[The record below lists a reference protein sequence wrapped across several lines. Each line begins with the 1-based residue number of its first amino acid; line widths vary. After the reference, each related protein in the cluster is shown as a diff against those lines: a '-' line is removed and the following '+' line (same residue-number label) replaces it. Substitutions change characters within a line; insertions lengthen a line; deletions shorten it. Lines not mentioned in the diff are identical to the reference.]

1 MLSIYAWSIY
11 SRPLATNADSAI
23 SASHQDP
30 YPQRARRAQLSE
42 PNAEN
47 SCSISLASR
56 APIANS
62 RPAFFQVV
70 VKMSDPQPP
79 LSASLSYGDGFERK
93 YWAAPAGGP
102 DSGGLRWFALGRA
115 MGVRLADGSP
125 EASTGRLYVA
135 AGWYDLDCLVLD
147 SAGNSA
153 AGTRRV
159 YVYESEPRQAAG
171 GRLDLLAPPALP
183 HTTALPAALHAWRL
197 EADGVEGDP
206 GSWRLMEWL
215 RAPGRYRLTWL
226 VPDVEHPDSDMP
238 YAADPAIPAG
248 SGPDFGS
255 GSGVAALGG
264 VEVVAVSTT
273 PGYVVPAAPPPPGLP
288 PPFPR
293 VRSPGDYW
301 LAPPQQGD
309 GWTDT
314 EPQQPFWDMRAHVA
328 QQGPGRE
335 ETTAEGRERRESGV
349 QGKEEEAVDE
359 ASVGGGGQQEGL
371 GPGVAAVLF
380 DGRVLLP
387 RNPAVY
393 AYWAS
398 PRRPAAE
405 GGGSGESGW
414 CPAYAPA
421 SPPSRI
427 ASKHQAAILFL
438 PSIFSDCLYGDEDG
452 RQRTYTTRAYG
463 QPDAYG
469 RTPYILD
476 RWAGASVYDSTPE
489 ASTARLYGKS
499 GWYNVTCRVQDSA
512 GRLATG
518 TRRVYVYAAT
528 PRAALGGWPTLLTG
542 PGTGTD
548 APTPATES
556 LPVTWADPGLPP
568 ATFRVLDLQIQDSG
582 LGSGFPYGIVHGYLS
597 ARALS
602 PDPAADPG
610 DPDSWSLATTRRVD
624 FVRRQGGDGT
634 TWALAP
640 EDATDPSHPADP
652 NPQPGSAISTFKLRV
667 PGRYRLTWT
676 VPDPQNPDSDTPY
689 ASDPEFVELLVRA
702 QDPGLHVKREQVLEK
717 VVKARPS

>member
-1 MLSIYAWSIY
+1 MEGGHRCNARSGRGGGDDISCAGQQTPGGAAGDCRTVCRGRSSARSGRVW
-11 SRPLATNADSAI
+11 RP
-23 SASHQDP
+23 DP
-30 YPQRARRAQLSE
+30 
-42 PNAEN
+42 
-47 SCSISLASR
+47 
-56 APIANS
+56 
-62 RPAFFQVV
+62 
-70 VKMSDPQPP
+70 
-79 LSASLSYGDGFERK
+79 
-93 YWAAPAGGP
+93 GP
-102 DSGGLRWFALGRA
+102 DIGTQGVASCLTVSRHVGG
-115 MGVRLADGSP
+115 S
-125 EASTGRLYVA
+125 S
-135 AGWYDLDCLVLD
+135 
-147 SAGNSA
+147 
-153 AGTRRV
+153 RRCR
-159 YVYESEPRQAAG
+159 RQTHG
-171 GRLDLLAPPALP
+171 
-183 HTTALPAALHAWRL
+183 
-197 EADGVEGDP
+197 P
-206 GSWRLMEWL
+206 GSWAAAGPAFSLAL
-215 RAPGRYRLTWL
+215 LLLL
-226 VPDVEHPDSDMP
+226 VMGPVATL
-238 YAADPAIPAG
+238 AADAVTVAG
-248 SGPDFGS
+248 G
-255 GSGVAALGG
+255 
-264 VEVVAVSTT
+264 
-273 PGYVVPAAPPPPGLP
+273 
-288 PPFPR
+288 
-293 VRSPGDYW
+293 
-301 LAPPQQGD
+301 
-309 GWTDT
+309 
-314 EPQQPFWDMRAHVA
+314 
-328 QQGPGRE
+328 
-335 ETTAEGRERRESGV
+335 
-349 QGKEEEAVDE
+349 
-359 ASVGGGGQQEGL
+359 
-371 GPGVAAVLF
+371 
-380 DGRVLLP
+380 
-387 RNPAVY
+387 
-393 AYWAS
+393 
-398 PRRPAAE
+398 
-405 GGGSGESGW
+405 GGGSGGGSGSTGMGDTGADV
-414 CPAYAPA
+414 CDILPAWSPANPPIAGERVARFQVVARIAAP
-421 SPPSRI
+421 SPPLL
-427 ASKHQAAILFL
+427 ATLQ
-438 PSIFSDCLYGDEDG
+438 YGDEDG

-702 QDPGLHVKREQVLEK
+702 QDPGYVAPPLAPPPFTPSPPAEPPGLASPPNLYDDSPPPPPPPPASLPSPSPQPPSRPQPPQQPPEGADEPLSQAR
-717 VVKARPS
+717 ARPPAPPDLPPPEVSARGGQQGDPSPPPAPPPVRRQPPPSRRPPPRWRRPLPPHRRAGGKVEVSVHVVVEVEVRVRGGRRLAKQEEAQVEEQRQER